1 MTFGDAGTGTD
12 YQRGDD
18 LPVRRDRLPVG
29 AAWQDGR
36 MVWIVGALL
45 IAAAVLGGA
54 LAIWRRESN
63 AIGWAVAQLLL
74 VAAAGVAALVL
85 PAAPTSWSIPLAIC
99 GVLAATFGGGIV
111 VKVVL
116 RLAGH
121 PQAVV
126 DDLPASAWIGLVERF
141 GMTFALVLGRA
152 EIAAVIIAVKA
163 LGTYSA
169 GSSTG
174 ASSGGDRNRVAS
186 VRVLGTLTSVIW
198 ALLCY
203 AVILIVRSRMVA

>member
-1 MTFGDAGTGTD
+1 ME
-12 YQRGDD
+12 
-18 LPVRRDRLPVG
+18 
-29 AAWQDGR
+29 
-36 MVWIVGALL
+36 WIVGGLL
-45 IAAAVLGGA
+45 IATALVGGA
-54 LAIWRRESN
+54 VAIWRRESN
-63 AIGWAVAQLLL
+63 AMGWAIAQLAL
-74 VAAAGVAALVL
+74 VAAAGILVL
-85 PAAPTSWSIPLAIC
+85 IGPIAGSAWTIPLGIC
-99 GVLAATFGGGIV
+99 AVLAATFGGGIV

-141 GMTFALVLGRA
+141 AMTFALVLGRA

-169 GSSTG
+169 G
-174 ASSGGDRNRVAS
+174 GGSDNNRNRVAS
-186 VRVLGTLTSVIW
+186 VRVLGTLTSVTW

-203 AVILIVRSRMVA
+203 AVFAVARARMAS